1 VSQGFPEFWSNNDHH
16 FIIVHLLR
24 EPHEDS
30 FGQEKPMVTLIVPE
44 KTGRNAAVAA
54 ATVLR
59 TQRPAPKWGR
69 KGLWMLAGLAVAL
82 CLASTTPARATVTR
96 IPWEYTAH
104 ACPVFPEE
112 SGEAIPITGRCVIVT
127 TVTSTPSGGYQ
138 AHSVDQC
145 HGTGVGQTTGT
156 NFIFNDGG
164 TFNFGT
170 NGTTVT
176 GTQVRNVQLISQG
189 SAPDQR
195 IQYTFHATINSNGDV
210 AVFFDNFKSVCQ

>member
-1 VSQGFPEFWSNNDHH
+1 MQRTMRKTAYICQVATGVCF
-16 FIIVHLLR
+16 LL
-24 EPHEDS
+24 
-30 FGQEKPMVTLIVPE
+30 VTH
-44 KTGRNAAVAA
+44 RNAAVSSA
-54 ATVLR
+54 ATVVR
-59 TQRPAPKWGR
+59 TQRPAPKRGR
-69 KGLWMLAGLAVAL
+69 KSLWMLAGLAVAL

-127 TVTSTPSGGYQ
+127 TVTSTPSGGYH
-138 AHSVDQC
+138 AHSVDQR

-156 NFIFNDGG
+156 NFIFNQAG

-176 GTQVRNVQLISQG
+176 GTQVSNFQLISQG
-189 SAPDQR
+189 SAPNQR
-195 IQYTFHATINSNGDV
+195 VQHTFHATIDSNGNV
-210 AVFFDNFKSVCQ
+210 AVSFEDVKSVCQ

>member
-1 VSQGFPEFWSNNDHH
+1 MTLGVCF
-16 FIIVHLLR
+16 LL
-24 EPHEDS
+24 
-30 FGQEKPMVTLIVPE
+30 VTH
-44 KTGRNAAVAA
+44 RNAAVSSA
-54 ATVLR
+54 ATVVR
-59 TQRPAPKWGR
+59 TQRPAPKRGR

-138 AHSVDQC
+138 VHSVDQC
-145 HGTGVGQTTGT
+145 QGTGVGETTGT
-156 NFIFNDGG
+156 HLIYNNGG
-164 TFNFGT
+164 TVDFRT

-176 GTQVRNVQLISQG
+176 HTEVRNVRLISQG
-189 SAPDQR
+189 SGPDQHTQFT
-195 IQYTFHATINSNGDV
+195 IHYTIDSNGNL
-210 AVFFDNFKSVCQ
+210 AVSFEFRSVPCQ

>member
-1 VSQGFPEFWSNNDHH
+1 MQRTMRKTAYICQVATGVCF
-16 FIIVHLLR
+16 LL
-24 EPHEDS
+24 
-30 FGQEKPMVTLIVPE
+30 VTH
-44 KTGRNAAVAA
+44 RNAAVSSA
-54 ATVLR
+54 ATGVR
-59 TQRPAPKWGR
+59 TQRPAPKRGR

-96 IPWEYTAH
+96 IPWEYTTY

-127 TVTSTPSGGYQ
+127 TVTSPPSGGYQ

-164 TFNFGT
+164 TVNFGT

-176 GTQVRNVQLISQG
+176 GTQVRNVRLISKG

>member
-1 VSQGFPEFWSNNDHH
+1 MQRTMRKTTYVCQVATGVCF
-16 FIIVHLLR
+16 LL
-24 EPHEDS
+24 
-30 FGQEKPMVTLIVPE
+30 VTH
-44 KTGRNAAVAA
+44 RNAAVSSA
-54 ATVLR
+54 ATVVR
-59 TQRPAPKWGR
+59 TQRSAPKRGR
-69 KGLWMLAGLAVAL
+69 KSLWMLAGLAVAL

-96 IPWEYTAH
+96 IPWEYTTY

-145 HGTGVGQTTGT
+145 QGTGVGQTTGT

-176 GTQVRNVQLISQG
+176 GTQVRNVWLISQG

-195 IQYTFHATINSNGDV
+195 MQYTFHATIDSNGNV
-210 AVFFDNFKSVCQ
+210 AVFFEDYKSVCQ